1 MLDILIKNGTIV
13 DGTGS
18 NRYQADVGIA
28 DGVITE
34 IAKDLDI
41 PAKSIID
48 AENQIVSSGFIDI
61 HSHSDLSPFFTNY
74 KMQSKLY
81 QGISLEIV
89 GNCGISCLPT
99 NDKSRKTITE
109 LLEGALALPLNGMV
123 AEDNSITDYAE
134 HIGRCPAATN
144 VGLLIGHGTLRGCVM
159 GFDMR
164 PPTKE
169 ELQAMADL
177 LDHELTHGAFGM
189 SLGLIYPPSSY
200 GDLEEFIV
208 LAKVLK
214 KHEAILTVHMRSES
228 THIFDA
234 VREMLK
240 VAESSHVHL
249 QISHLK
255 LIGKPQWGKA
265 DELLAMIKEA
275 RSKGL
280 DVTCDQYPYT
290 ATSTNMAAMVPGWA
304 QSGGPEAMCKRL
316 AKPSEEL
323 LKEIKIEMERRGGA
337 DKVLIVSTHDKYP
350 EFDGVTLDKAA
361 KALKLEPE
369 MAVTVLLCAANGGIP
384 CCYFCLAEEDML
396 TIMRELFICVGSDGY
411 AFPFDKG
418 LINTNPHPRSFGTF
432 PRFLQITR
440 EKQLMSLEAAIRK
453 ITALPAEILG
463 LNDRGTIAIGK
474 KADLTI
480 FDASQIADRSS
491 YTDSLRKPAGI
502 NYVIIDGKIALAKGE
517 QVGEDFGRVLLHEQY

>member
-1 MLDILIKNGTIV
+1 MLDILIKNGTII
-13 DGTGS
+13 DGTAN
-18 NRYQADVGIA
+18 NRYQANVGITN
-28 DGVITE
+28 DKITD
-34 IAKDLDI
+34 IQKDLDV
-41 PAKSIID
+41 PAKHVID
-48 AENQIVSSGFIDI
+48 AQDQIVSPGFIDI
-61 HSHSDLSPFFTNY
+61 HSHSDLSPFFANY

-99 NDKSRKTITE
+99 NDQSRKTITA
-109 LLEGALALPLNGMV
+109 LLEAGLELPLNGMLV
-123 AEDNSITDYAE
+123 EDNSITDYAE
-134 HIGRCPAATN
+134 HIKRCPATTN

-177 LDHELTHGAFGM
+177 LDHELSHGAFGM

-200 GDLEEFIV
+200 ADLEELIV

-228 THIFDA
+228 THIFEA
-234 VREMLK
+234 VREILK
-240 VAESSHVHL
+240 VTASSNVHL
-249 QISHLK
+249 EISHLK
-255 LIGKPQWGKA
+255 LIGKPQWGRA
-265 DELLAMIKEA
+265 QELLAMIKDA
-275 RSKGL
+275 RNKGL

-304 QSGGPEAMCKRL
+304 QSGGPEAMCQRL
-316 AKPSEEL
+316 ANPDKEL
-323 LKEIKIEMERRGGA
+323 LAEIAAEMERRGGA
-337 DKVLIVSTHDKYP
+337 DKVLIISTHGKYT

-361 KALKLEPE
+361 KALNLEPE

-384 CCYFCLAEEDML
+384 CCYFCLSEEDML
-396 TIMRELFICVGSDGY
+396 TIMREPFICVGSDGY
-411 AFPFDKG
+411 ALPFDKG

-432 PRFLQITR
+432 PRFLQTTR
-440 EKQLMSLEAAIRK
+440 EKQLMSLEAAIAK
-453 ITALPAEILG
+453 ITALPANILG
-463 LNDRGTIAIGK
+463 IKDRGTITVGK
-474 KADLTI
+474 KADFTI
-480 FDASQIADRSS
+480 FDASQVADKSI
-491 YTDSLRKPAGI
+491 YTDSLRKPSGI

-517 QVGEDFGRVLLHEQY
+517 QVGENFGRVLLHEQY